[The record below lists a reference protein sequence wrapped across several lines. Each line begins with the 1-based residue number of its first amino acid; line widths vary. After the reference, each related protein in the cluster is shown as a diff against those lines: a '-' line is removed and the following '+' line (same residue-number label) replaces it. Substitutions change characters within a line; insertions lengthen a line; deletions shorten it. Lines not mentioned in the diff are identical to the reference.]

1 MMRLVRMLS
10 GLLCAAFSIRRVDE
24 QICKPC
30 AVEVKTSGLPPH
42 GRVAEAPDDFDI
54 RWRTPSASGQVA
66 ALNGL
71 RCLFLRRGVN
81 VRSYTQLIAA
91 TEDVCRELDAMRAQ
105 VGERLL
111 RDMGLAD
118 CGTPGSDDAPGWAGR
133 DDDDD

>member
-1 MMRLVRMLS
+1 MLS
-10 GLLCAAFSIRRVDE
+10 GLLSAVFPRRAGDE
-24 QICKPC
+24 PVCRPC
-30 AVEVKTSGLPPH
+30 AVEVKTSGRLAEDPPYPE
-42 GRVAEAPDDFDI
+42 VTPDDFDV

-91 TEDVCRELDAMRAQ
+91 AEDVCRELDAIRAQ

-111 RDMGLAD
+111 RDMGLAG
-118 CGTPGSDDAPGWAGR
+118 CGTPGSDDAPGWTGH
-133 DDDDD
+133 DDDD